1 MKIDENVPSTIFL
14 DENRVGQILV
24 NIIGNA
30 VKYTFNGQV
39 SIIAET
45 SPQQDEIR
53 IIIKDSGKG
62 IDKLSRVGQWF
73 GNLDIV
79 QNVNQNGIGFGIT
92 ISKKLVE
99 KMGGKIHFQNVIN
112 NNFNDSFT
120 IVGGL
125 QVTITLPCN
134 KPKSPFESKLSLGIF
149 EE

>member
-1 MKIDENVPSTIFL
+1 MKIDENIPLTIFQ

-24 NIIGNA
+24 NIISNA

-39 SIIAET
+39 SIIAE
-45 SPQQDEIR
+45 SCYPLDEIK

-79 QNVNQNGIGFGIT
+79 ENVNQNGIGFGIA
-92 ISKKLVE
+92 ISKKLIE
-99 KMGGKIHFQNVIN
+99 KLGGKICFQNVIN
-112 NNFNDSFT
+112 NNTNENFT

-125 QVTITLPCN
+125 
-134 KPKSPFESKLSLGIF
+134 
-149 EE
+149 